1 VKLALTS
8 LLLCVALLSPLGVR
22 AATVTWPRNDIDLDV
37 QDYGVYAC
45 LARNCVLVQS
55 PATLQGYVA
64 QTTVGVNPTFTLDIV
79 NQVGFVA
86 VSARDT
92 ALNESGLSNIPNFD
106 WFQRYTP
113 TLQLRRVSWKPLS
126 WEGQYENI
134 RAHVWFARLPEW
146 GRAGRN

>member
-8 LLLCVALLSPLGVR
+8 LLLFVALLSPFGVR
-22 AATVTWPRNDIDLDV
+22 AATLTWLRNDIDLDV

-45 LARNCVLVQS
+45 FTRGCVLVQS

-64 QTTVGVNPTFTLDIV
+64 QTTVGVDPTFTLDIV

-92 ALNESGLSNIPNFD
+92 SLNESGLSNIPNFD